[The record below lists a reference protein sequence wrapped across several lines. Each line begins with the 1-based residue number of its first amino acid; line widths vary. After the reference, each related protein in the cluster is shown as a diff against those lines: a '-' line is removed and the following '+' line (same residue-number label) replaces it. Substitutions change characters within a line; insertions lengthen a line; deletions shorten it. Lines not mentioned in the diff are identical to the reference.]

1 LLIIQDHG
9 IITTLFENGIYNK
22 EKLAD
27 IIEKHKLEKK
37 SEYYYF
43 IIDPNK

>member
-1 LLIIQDHG
+1 LLIIQDHD
-9 IITTLFENGIYNK
+9 IITTLFESVIYNK

-27 IIEKHKLEKK
+27 IVEKYKLGKK